1 MSYYVVHKKHYWQ
14 RKLLQNSKYFDLR
27 LIRHKKI
34 SEKESEELF
43 KKYVEI
49 ISLETS
55 AYCNRVCN
63 YCPVSIYKRTDKS
76 LIISQSILNS
86 IKKALKKINYNNR
99 IDFSLFNEPLANKM
113 VFDVIEQ
120 FSKELP
126 KALLSMNSNG
136 DYIKNINQIAKL
148 QEKGLKE
155 LTITLHTPPKQKW
168 KRPSRE
174 LAFKRF
180 AKKINFKISDNQ
192 LKNLKFTFKIK
203 DLFCIVHSPN
213 WFDEGSARGGI
224 IDYLLTDKIRQAP
237 CAKPF
242 REFTIYYDG
251 FVTPCCEIYH
261 NKTYKKYDVG
271 QILPD
276 NPGSVFNV
284 YSGKNLTAWRKHL
297 FDYSP
302 KDGPCSKCKSA
313 DDRRHPM
320 SKFLHDIK
328 EDVGIRKNILEQ
340 IPKN

>member
-1 MSYYVVHKKHYWQ
+1 MSFYVQHKKHYWQ
-14 RKLLQNSKYFDLR
+14 RKLLDEPKKFDLA
-27 LIRHKKI
+27 LINNEKTAL
-34 SEKESEELF
+34 KESEKLF
-43 KKYVEI
+43 KDYVEV

-63 YCPVSIYKRTDKS
+63 YCPVSKYERTDKS
-76 LIISQSILNS
+76 LIISQPLLNS
-86 IKKALKKINYNNR
+86 VKQALKKINYDGR

-120 FSKELP
+120 FKKELP

-168 KRPSRE
+168 KRASRE

-180 AKKINFKISDNQ
+180 AKKIDFKISKKQ

-213 WFDEGSARGGI
+213 WFEEGSARGGI
-224 IDYLLTDKIRQAP
+224 INYLNTQNVRIAP

-251 FVTPCCEIYH
+251 HVTPCCEIYH

-271 QILPD
+271 KILPD
-276 NPGSVFNV
+276 NPNSIFDV
-284 YSGKNLTAWRKHL
+284 YSGKNLKMWRKSL

-302 KDGPCSKCKSA
+302 KKDPCATCKSA

-320 SKFLHDIK
+320 SKFLDDIK
-328 EDVGIRKNILEQ
+328 EDVDVRKNILEK
-340 IPKN
+340 IF